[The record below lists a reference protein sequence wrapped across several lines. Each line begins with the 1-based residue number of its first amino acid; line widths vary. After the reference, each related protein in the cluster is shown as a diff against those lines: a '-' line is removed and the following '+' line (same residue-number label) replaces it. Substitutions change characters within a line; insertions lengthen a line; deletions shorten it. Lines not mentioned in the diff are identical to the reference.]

1 MTEQAPEVGGTP
13 PSLALSPVGGPRDGP
28 GEGPLVP
35 RPFEGFAPAP
45 PPAAPAAPRSEVGGV
60 LMSLGLFG
68 VSAFFGF
75 TGFMTVAPT
84 YRRPGA
90 ARSGVEARAA
100 RAAEIARAEREAQR
114 EVLGLAADAG
124 YSAPPASP
132 EGSDSTGITPK
143 IPGAAPSA
151 LENGITS
158 RIGENPRA
166 DDDR

>member
-13 PSLALSPVGGPRDGP
+13 PSLAQSPVGGPRDGP

-35 RPFEGFAPAP
+35 RPFEGFSPAP
-45 PPAAPAAPRSEVGGV
+45 PAPPAPARSQVGGV

-75 TGFMTVAPT
+75 MGFMTVAPT

-90 ARSGVEARAA
+90 ARSAVEARAA
-100 RAAEIARAEREAQR
+100 REAEIARAEREAEL
-114 EVLGLAADAG
+114 EVLGLAPGAG
-124 YSAPPASP
+124 YSAHPASP
-132 EGSDSTGITPK
+132 EVRVQTD
-143 IPGAAPSA
+143 
-151 LENGITS
+151 ITS
-158 RIGENPRA
+158 RIGEDPRA

>member
-13 PSLALSPVGGPRDGP
+13 PLALSPVGGPRDGP

-45 PPAAPAAPRSEVGGV
+45 PPAAPAGPPRSEVGGV

-90 ARSGVEARAA
+90 ARSTVEARAA
-100 RAAEIARAEREAQR
+100 RAAEIARAEREAER
-114 EVLGLAADAG
+114 EVLGLAPGAG
-124 YSAPPASP
+124 YSAHPASP
-132 EGSDSTGITPK
+132 EVRVQTD
-143 IPGAAPSA
+143 
-151 LENGITS
+151 ITS
-158 RIGENPRA
+158 RIGEDPRA